1 MINTTEET
9 YTLEL
14 TREELDFLYTRC
26 SRKAE
31 RLEEAHLRDIP
42 CYRLSWELMMKL
54 SRARDNKPA
63 AE

>member
-42 CYRLSWELMMKL
+42 CYRLSWELMMKI
-54 SRARDNKPA
+54 AAVRDQRKV

>member
-63 AE
+63 IE

>member
-1 MINTTEET
+1 MET

-42 CYRLSWELMMKL
+42 CYKLSWELMMKIA
-54 SRARDNKPA
+54 RAREQKEN
-63 AE
+63 